1 MSRRQPTPAEVAAT
15 IVFHDR
21 YATQRNGAIEF
32 WRTLSAGDQDM
43 IDRLVRAVAECQ
55 ARPDPTSPQCPKR
68 CDVATRPEWVALGHY
83 VCQACGTEFPWASD
97 AVDDIDEPTAP
108 VAVQVA
114 DGDAAP
120 ADADGEQL
128 RRTAIVVPFHAHN

>member
-21 YATQRNGAIEF
+21 YATQRDGAIEF
-32 WRTLSAGDQDM
+32 WRTLSAVDQDM

-55 ARPDPTSPQCPKR
+55 ARPDPTSPQCPKG
-68 CDVATRPEWVALGHY
+68 CDVATRPEWVAPGRY
-83 VCQACGTEFPWASD
+83 ACQACGTEFPWAFD
-97 AVDDIDEPTAP
+97 APDDDDEPTAP

-114 DGDAAP
+114 DAAP
-120 ADADGEQL
+120 ADGEQL